1 MACNSG
7 LNMGLQQQN
16 QLEWGIFTNETSPS
30 ASVQSLDTDVH
41 SHNVL
46 TPLGKHFVEYGRLF
60 LTFLSLYFQGRILM
74 VQNFILSCK
83 LQMWELAF
91 IYFKLQIFFV
101 RLANG
106 FPFDECWPRK

>member
-1 MACNSG
+1 MECNSG
-7 LNMGLQQQN
+7 FNTVLQQE
-16 QLEWGIFTNETSPS
+16 LTISSTSS
-30 ASVQSLDTDVH
+30 TVQSLDSDASFV
-41 SHNVL
+41 NAL
-46 TPLGKHFVEYGRLF
+46 GRLGKHFVEYGSLF

-91 IYFKLQIFFV
+91 VYLKFQIFFV

>member
-1 MACNSG
+1 MECNSG
-7 LNMGLQQQN
+7 LNTVLEPELGL
-16 QLEWGIFTNETSPS
+16 FTNQTSLS
-30 ASVQSLDTDVH
+30 SSVQPLDSDASFVAATGR
-41 SHNVL
+41 
-46 TPLGKHFVEYGRLF
+46 LGKHFVEYGSLF

-83 LQMWELAF
+83 LQMWEVAF
-91 IYFKLQIFFV
+91 VYFKLQIFFV